1 MKKLITFIF
10 CGFVFIAGT
19 FAQPMA
25 DVDNIL
31 NEGKFD
37 SEKTKLEVIIPEEQ
51 HVTDKNADVKI
62 EYFPLYD
69 EVRIYYT
76 TLLVTYD
83 RGEAMNTV
91 LACLQDFQTR
101 FSADKDYHYSEEDGI
116 GTKKSFAYYRS
127 YSYLKPDRERVFKDD
142 RGQRKAQYI
151 SHVKFNK

>member
-10 CGFVFIAGT
+10 CGFAFIAGT

-69 EVRIYYT
+69 EVY
-76 TLLVTYD
+76 
-83 RGEAMNTV
+83 
-91 LACLQDFQTR
+91 
-101 FSADKDYHYSEEDGI
+101 
-116 GTKKSFAYYRS
+116 
-127 YSYLKPDRERVFKDD
+127 
-142 RGQRKAQYI
+142 
-151 SHVKFNK
+151 